1 MPSAKTVRHAVVI
14 GGGFIGLEM
23 AENLVAQGI
32 EVRLVER
39 DEQFMPPI
47 DKEMSLPIQWCLE
60 KQKITVKPGKA
71 RVKTSVALTSFP
83 IKRALR

>member
-1 MPSAKTVRHAVVI
+1 MPSEKTVRHAVVI

-47 DKEMSLPIQWCLE
+47 DKEMSLPIQW
-60 KQKITVKPGKA
+60 
-71 RVKTSVALTSFP
+71 
-83 IKRALR
+83 